1 MDYARILTNA
11 KAGRELKEYQ
21 GARNAISLNKTISF
35 GLVPV
40 TAAALFGIQY
50 KFPQKYV
57 KQRQQV
63 LLGVAGLA
71 ILTNIYAAISGSK
84 IPTLE
89 ATLIDKYVLDLPF
102 EQLKRYERGI
112 HKFPN
117 AK

>member
-21 GARNAISLNKTISF
+21 GAKNAISLNKTISF
-35 GLVPV
+35 GLAPV

-50 KFPQKYV
+50 KFPQKYI

-63 LLGVAGLA
+63 FLGVAGLT
-71 ILTNIYAAISGSK
+71 ILTNIYAAIQGSK

-89 ATLIDKYVLDLPF
+89 ATLIDKYVLDLPY

>member
-21 GARNAISLNKTISF
+21 SAKNAISLNKTISF

-71 ILTNIYAAISGSK
+71 ILTNIYAAI
-84 IPTLE
+84 
-89 ATLIDKYVLDLPF
+89 
-102 EQLKRYERGI
+102 
-112 HKFPN
+112 
-117 AK
+117 

>member
-1 MDYARILTNA
+1 M
-11 KAGRELKEYQ
+11 
-21 GARNAISLNKTISF
+21 
-35 GLVPV
+35 VPV

-63 LLGVAGLA
+63 LIGVAGLA
-71 ILTNIYAAISGSK
+71 ILTNIYAAVQGGK

-89 ATLIDKYVLDLPF
+89 ATLIDKYVIDLPY
-102 EQLKRYERGI
+102 EQLKRYEKGI